1 MTAENVTLS
10 KLPSGVG
17 SCSPIS
23 PAEIQPLVQK
33 AAWWLNVTVM
43 RYRILCEVPGL
54 HLGTVSQ
61 YALLVEYE
69 CMSISGCTK
78 RYNNIAQIIFMCH
91 ASTTSFINPRV
102 DSFDGEPFIHRDA
115 DLFNPPPKRNDC
127 GACVSSYRSFRR
139 QPCRGM
145 NLIQ

>member
-10 KLPSGVG
+10 KLPSAVG

-33 AAWWLNVTVM
+33 VTNFGNVRVM
-43 RYRILCEVPGL
+43 RYEIVCEVPGL

-61 YALLVEYE
+61 YSMLVEYE
-69 CMSISGCTK
+69 CISGCGQ
-78 RYNNIAQIIFMCH
+78 RYNVAQINIMCH

-102 DSFDGEPFIHRDA
+102 DSYNGNPFIRKNDG
-115 DLFNPPPKRNDC
+115 LFNPPPKRSDC
-127 GACVSSYRSFRR
+127 GACVAYASSPFLR
-139 QPCRGM
+139 QPCIGM